1 MIEENQIVKNISDD
15 EPVKVTAIQ
24 KLGPMISVDFVGVNT
39 GKAGNRMLSDEEF
52 GALETVSR
60 EGEFNFSGDAQRF
73 KLYTEAER
81 ISSAYQFDPL
91 FAVNCSIVDPLPHQ
105 VEAVYRFLLP
115 LPKIRFLL
123 ADDTGA
129 GKTIMTGLLIKEMIS
144 RGFLEKILVITPGG
158 LTKQWQLDELGVKF
172 NLPFDL
178 ADRAAF
184 RSNPALF
191 RTADRVVTSIDFIRA
206 DDILNAIKD
215 IRWDLIVVDEAH
227 KLSAFDYGQ
236 KKYKSKRYEA
246 ILTLSE
252 LTDHLLLLTATPHR
266 GRKDT
271 FKNLLQLLDPDIF
284 TSDELVTSRIN
295 QLEKTGINKFFIR
308 RLKEQMR
315 DWNGVPLFKPRHTKT
330 TQYELTPQEKK
341 LYDAVTEY
349 LEEKRRAASQQKNI
363 HVQLTLMVMQRR
375 LTSSIAAIHKT
386 LHARYNALRGL
397 LDELARNPDL
407 WKLKKAVVD
416 LDVDSIA
423 DMDEMDDEDR
433 EQLDG
438 ILSDP
443 RKFKLFTTADTIP
456 EIKDEAEQVRVLCD
470 MADDL
475 LGQDEQK
482 LQELRNL
489 LASQGVLGDGEKL
502 VLFTEH
508 RDTLEYLKQK
518 LENNG
523 YKVGT
528 IHGQKSVDERRQ
540 AQVEFAKTDGTQI
553 LLATDAAGEGINLQF
568 CRLLIN
574 WDIPW
579 NPNRLEQRMGRIH
592 RYGQKRDV
600 LVFNMVAM
608 NTREGI
614 VLNRLLRK
622 LDIIRDQIGDD
633 RVYDV
638 ISDVF
643 ENVALEDVLKSTFD
657 GDSTAYDKAIDDEFT
672 EDKVRKKIEEQKNR
686 LNHSQVDF
694 DTAKSLKETS
704 DEKRLQPIYVRLFFE
719 EAFALLGGTW
729 REIRKSIFVIDSLP
743 PLVAE
748 HLNKNYRIS
757 ADITEL
763 KFCFDKKVFLD
774 YQNVPDLGFVHYI
787 NPGNPVFD
795 SLVQVVREHFREDAL
810 RGAILIS
817 PEETSEYLAW
827 FVKSQIVDG
836 RKKKDGESVT
846 DERLGLVF
854 KDGDQW
860 RLTSPAK
867 YIDLK
872 VPADFAKPIA
882 APEPSEDKEVLDW
895 TFSSVTM
902 PQFSETQSRV
912 QQDAEQRRAYLE
924 ESFSNVILDINAE
937 INDLQG
943 QLILGNNPNIERK
956 IGEKQAMVQKLV
968 ERRSLR
974 MAQLEKMQK
983 LAPRKPEILGCAFVV
998 PLSQVEYESHYGM
1011 SRDDEAEAIAMA
1023 HAMNYEEEQGWKPE
1037 DVSKQNEGYD
1047 IKSVSPEFLKRYIEV
1062 KGRSADGGVMLSEN
1076 EMNRLAQLGLNAW
1089 LYIVTHCKSE
1099 PKLYRIQ
1106 DPAHNLQFE
1115 KKSKGVQFFLHESE
1129 WKAKA

>member
-1 MIEENQIVKNISDD
+1 MIEENQIVKKLTDD
-15 EPVKVTAIQ
+15 EPAKVTRIQ

-39 GKAGNRMLSDEEF
+39 SKSGNRMLSDEEF
-52 GALETVSR
+52 SALETVSR
-60 EGEFNFSGDAQRF
+60 EGTFNFTGDAKRF
-73 KLYTEAER
+73 KLFTEAER

-105 VEAVYRFLLP
+105 VEAVYKFLLP

-129 GKTIMTGLLIKEMIS
+129 GKTIMSGLLMKEMIS

-172 NLPFDL
+172 NLPFEL

-206 DDILNAIKD
+206 EDIINAIKD
-215 IRWDLIVVDEAH
+215 VRWDLIVVDEAH

-284 TSDELVTSRIN
+284 TSDDLVTSRIN
-295 QLEKTGINKFFIR
+295 QLEKSGINKFFIR

-315 DWNGVPLFKPRHTKT
+315 DWNGVPLFKPRYTKT
-330 TQYELTPQEKK
+330 TQYELTPPEKK

-386 LHARYNALRGL
+386 LHARYKALKGL
-397 LDELARNPDL
+397 LDELAKNPGL
-407 WKLKKAVVD
+407 WKLKKAVID

-423 DMDEMDDEDR
+423 DMDEMDDDER
-433 EQLDG
+433 AQLDG

-443 RKFKLFTTADTIP
+443 RKFRMFTTADTIP
-456 EIKDEAEQVRVLCD
+456 EINDEAEQVRRLCD

-482 LQELRNL
+482 LKELSKL
-489 LASQGVLGDGEKL
+489 LSSQGVLERDEKL

-523 YKVGT
+523 YKVET

-540 AQVEFAKTDGTQI
+540 AQVEFAKTDGAQI

-600 LVFNMVAM
+600 LVFNLVAM
-608 NTREGI
+608 NTREGM
-614 VLNRLLRK
+614 VMNRLLGK

-643 ENVALEDVLKSTFD
+643 ENVSLDDVLKSTFD
-657 GDSTAYDKAIDDEFT
+657 GDNTDYDKTIEKEFT
-672 EDKVRKKIEEQKNR
+672 EDNVRKKIEEQKSR
-686 LNHSQVDF
+686 LTHTSVDF
-694 DTAKSLKETS
+694 ATARALKETS

-719 EAFALLGGTW
+719 EAFSLLGGTY
-729 REIRKSIFVIDSLP
+729 REVRKNIFIIETLP
-743 PLVAE
+743 PPVAE
-748 HLNKNYRIS
+748 QLNTSHRIS
-757 ADITEL
+757 ADITKL
-763 KFCFDKKVFLD
+763 KFCFDKEVFLD
-774 YQNVPDLGFVHYI
+774 YQNVPDLGHVHYI

-795 SLVQVVREHFREDAL
+795 SLVQVVQQRFREDAL
-810 RGAILIS
+810 RGTILIS
-817 PEETSEYLAW
+817 PDDNSEYLAW

-836 RKKKDGESVT
+836 RKKKDGESVA
-846 DERLGLVF
+846 DERLGMVY
-854 KDGDQW
+854 KDNEKW
-860 RLTSPAK
+860 FLTSPAK

-872 VPADFAKPIA
+872 APADFTKPITP
-882 APEPSEDKEVLDW
+882 PEPSEDKDVLDW
-895 TFSSVTM
+895 TFSAVTM
-902 PQFSETQSRV
+902 PQLYDAKNRV
-912 QQDAEQRRAYLE
+912 EQDAQQRREYLE
-924 ESFSNVILDINAE
+924 ESFSNVIFDINAE

-943 QLILGNNPNIERK
+943 QMLLGNNPNVERK
-956 IGEKQAMVQKLV
+956 ISEKQAMVKKLFERRAFRLDQLEMIQKL
-968 ERRSLR
+968 S
-974 MAQLEKMQK
+974 
-983 LAPRKPEILGCAFVV
+983 PRKPEILGCAYVV
-998 PLSQVEYESHYGM
+998 PLTQVEYRNHYGM
-1011 SRDDEAEAIAMA
+1011 SRDEDAEAVAMA
-1023 HAMNYEEEQGWKPE
+1023 KSMAYEKEQGWVPK

-1047 IKSVSPEFLKRYIEV
+1047 IKSISPEYLKRYIEV
-1062 KGRSADGGVMLSEN
+1062 KGRSEDGGVMLSEN
-1076 EMNRLAQLGLNAW
+1076 EMNRLAQLGDNAW

-1099 PKLYRIQ
+1099 PKLFRIQ
-1106 DPAHNLQFE
+1106 NPVKCLVFE

-1129 WKAKA
+1129 WKAKV